1 MRVWHQVIWT
11 NTTTVIQEN
20 YLENVVCKASAIC
33 PPQRVQDSGLC
44 MLSYVA
50 ASHMW
55 LHLICGCIS
64 YVAASHMWLHLI
76 CGCIGLL
83 EANQSAS
90 LSFQTDFVGKL
101 HINSLWPSDACNMT
115 IHNCLKFGSEKG
127 FLTDGMKPSPELM
140 LAYQVFCGFHWEQF
154 HKKWLCN

>member
-1 MRVWHQVIWT
+1 
-11 NTTTVIQEN
+11 
-20 YLENVVCKASAIC
+20 
-33 PPQRVQDSGLC
+33 

-50 ASHMW
+50 ASQMWLHLICGCISYVAASHMWLHLICGCISYVVVSHMW

-76 CGCIGLL
+76 CGCFCLL
-83 EANQSAS
+83 EAKQSVS
-90 LSFQTDFVGKL
+90 LSFQTDLVGKL

-115 IHNCLKFGSEKG
+115 IHNCLKFGSDKG

-140 LAYQVFCGFHWEQF
+140 LAYQVFCGFH
-154 HKKWLCN
+154 